1 MVRFL
6 FLLLICLVLA
16 GCNQASISATPVP
29 VEEPSS
35 NVDDDLPPINPN
47 IADDPVTLE
56 VWVDL
61 DFTRNNTFFEEI
73 AEDFEQAYPQV
84 DVEVFSFVREGILQ
98 RMEHVSKDELPP
110 NVMQG
115 HVYTAAGL
123 GLAEPLERRWA
134 AWEEDAPEITN
145 QFLPAAMNEVTW
157 RGIRYGVPIDVYT
170 VVLLYNR
177 QHFDEA
183 NLPYPQGDYNLLH
196 LSEAAAR
203 LTKPEQDRYGI
214 GLTTDPW
221 YVYAW
226 LSAAGGDVVIN
237 DPEKGYI
244 PALNSETNIDV
255 LTYMNDLVKAGYA
268 PRPTSRPRDYE
279 EVRQGFLDGRISMY
293 FGEPHDI
300 HLIQS
305 TNPDFPLGVAE
316 LPITPAGESAA
327 SVLGSSGF
335 FIPRGSIHQEV
346 AFEFIKWASSD
357 RYVQPMAR
365 RVGHYP
371 ARTWLTTS
379 PEYTENLTLVP
390 FFEQLEA
397 ARPYRLD
404 LFPRAEEAFWDAV
417 KASFYDQAT
426 PRAAL
431 EEAQQRSQVA
441 AAESTP

>member
-1 MVRFL
+1 M
-6 FLLLICLVLA
+6 
-16 GCNQASISATPVP
+16 
-29 VEEPSS
+29 
-35 NVDDDLPPINPN
+35 D
-47 IADDPVTLE
+47 
-56 VWVDL
+56 
-61 DFTRNNTFFEEI
+61 
-73 AEDFEQAYPQV
+73 
-84 DVEVFSFVREGILQ
+84 
-98 RMEHVSKDELPP
+98 
-110 NVMQG
+110 
-115 HVYTAAGL
+115 
-123 GLAEPLERRWA
+123 
-134 AWEEDAPEITN
+134 
-145 QFLPAAMNEVTW
+145 QFLPEAMDEVTW

-183 NLPYPQGDYNLLH
+183 DLPYPGGDYDLVQ
-196 LSEAAAR
+196 LSQAAAR
-203 LTKPEQDRYGI
+203 LTNAEQGRYGI
-214 GLTTDPW
+214 GLSTDPW

-237 DPEKGYI
+237 DPDQGYI

-255 LTYMNDLVKAGYA
+255 LNFMNELVSAGYA

-279 EVRQGFLDGRISMY
+279 EVRQGFLEGKISMY

-305 TNPDFPLGVAE
+305 TDPDFPLGVAE

-335 FIPRGSIHQEV
+335 FIPRGSIDQDV

-357 RYVQPMAR
+357 RYVKPMAR

-379 PEYTENLTLVP
+379 PEYTENLTLTP
-390 FFEQLEA
+390 FFDQLEA

-404 LFPRAEEAFWDAV
+404 LFPKAEEAFWDAV
-417 KASFYDQAT
+417 KASFYDLAP
-426 PRAAL
+426 PRQAL
-431 EEAQQRSQVA
+431 EEAQQRGQA
-441 AAESTP
+441 AVTESTP